1 MKIRGYRVRR
11 ERVASAP
18 RRRGERARR
27 GGEGQHLAYLA
38 SCVCKM
44 VDRGSHEDETAR
56 QATKFGLAKGSFVAR
71 ARASLRAWPLRAC
84 TFKQPGVQASAAH
97 KAKRPQGRAKGPT
110 RPSPWASAPT
120 STRSRPTAR
129 SMAPPWRA
137 RAPTKGGLFGF
148 LRRGNG
154 RLEGPAQTEPVD
166 AKAAAPPECVRSPT
180 GSKYGYGAGSRNS
193 AGDLKY
199 TRGSD
204 GGIFPLVE
212 NQIKTHP

>member
-1 MKIRGYRVRR
+1 
-11 ERVASAP
+11 
-18 RRRGERARR
+18 
-27 GGEGQHLAYLA
+27 
-38 SCVCKM
+38 M
-44 VDRGSHEDETAR
+44 VDRGSHEDGQR
-56 QATKFGLAKGSFVAR
+56 QQRYLRGAR
-71 ARASLRAWPLRAC
+71 ARGRWPAC
-84 TFKQPGVQASAAH
+84 TFKQPGVQQPVAAH